1 VGEHITVDAAQGL
14 PVLAARCDTASSAL
28 CAPTPAAGGPLD
40 QATTVAVSEIHQ
52 LVGSALAAFAGRA
65 SDTASATRAA
75 ATSYIGTDGDAGNNI
90 AAIGQTIGG

>member
-14 PVLAARCDTASSAL
+14 PVLTARCDTASSAL
-28 CAPTPAAGGPLD
+28 CGPAPSAGGPLD

-65 SDTASATRAA
+65 IDTASATRSAA
-75 ATSYIGTDGDAGNNI
+75 ASYIDTDADAGNNI
-90 AAIGQTIGG
+90 TTISQTIGS